1 MTDSSALVDHL
12 FRREAG
18 KIVAGLTRSLG
29 ASHLDLAEEA
39 VQDAMIKALQVWPF
53 RGIPANP
60 SGWLTMVARNS
71 ALDRLRRDARVRFGD
86 VPDIIAPVHPSVEL
100 DDQLALM
107 FLCCHP
113 GLSQDS
119 QLALTLKSV
128 CGFSVREIARAM
140 LSQEAAIAQRL
151 VRAKRQIREER
162 FQFEIPS
169 GRELG
174 RRLDSVLRV
183 VYLLFN
189 EGYSASN
196 GDSLLRADLCQE
208 AVRLA
213 TIIADNAG
221 TGRPES
227 HALLALLLFQSARCH
242 TRTAEDGR
250 LLPLDEQDS
259 RLWDSRLI
267 ALGVRRLDMAS
278 GGGTLSRYHI
288 EAEIASLHATAGPT
302 DWPRIRDLYDTLYEM
317 EPSPVIALNRAVALA
332 RVEGP
337 ERGLDALRAIEDHP
351 MLRQYHLLPAVM
363 AELWQQ
369 AGDPEKAE
377 RYYRTSLERPCS
389 APERSFLERRLA
401 GVKR

>member
-1 MTDSSALVDHL
+1 MSGSRALVDHL

-18 KIVAGLTRSLG
+18 KIVAALTRSFG
-29 ASHLDLAEEA
+29 SSHLETAEEA

-53 RGIPANP
+53 RGIPENP
-60 SGWLTMVARNS
+60 SAWLTLVARNS
-71 ALDRLRRDARVRFGD
+71 ALDRLRRDARCRFGD
-86 VPDIIAPVHPSVEL
+86 VPDMIAPVHPSLEL
-100 DDQLALM
+100 DDQLALI

-119 QLALTLKSV
+119 QLVLTLKSV

-140 LSQEAAIAQRL
+140 LSQETAIAQRL
-151 VRAKRQIREER
+151 VRAKRQIRDER
-162 FQFEIPS
+162 IQFEIPPE
-169 GRELG
+169 RELA
-174 RRLDSVLRV
+174 RRVDSVLRV

-189 EGYSASN
+189 EGYSASE
-196 GDSLLRADLCQE
+196 GDNLLRADLCEE

-213 TIIADNAG
+213 TLIAGNAS

-250 LLPLDEQDS
+250 LLPLDEQDR

-267 ALGVRRLDMAS
+267 ALGVKRLDLAS
-278 GGGTLSRYHI
+278 RGGTLSRYHV
-288 EAEIASLHATAGPT
+288 EAEIASIHATTEPT

-337 ERGLDALRAIEDHP
+337 QRGLDALKAIEDHP

-363 AELWQQ
+363 AQLWQQ
-369 AGDPEKAE
+369 AGDPRQAE
-377 RYYRTSLERPCS
+377 QYYRKSLERPCS

-401 GVKR
+401 EVKR